1 METSD
6 RLAARLGAILSI
18 VIAIWSLLAVVAIPF
33 GVIGGAVAAAFGLV
47 FGVLALLSHAWGRWR
62 KTALVG
68 IAISSLALLVFAVEI
83 AFFVFFG

>member
-1 METSD
+1 MKTSD

-18 VIAIWSLLAVVAIPF
+18 VVAIWSLLAVVAIPL

-68 IAISSLALLVFAVEI
+68 IAISSLALLVFAAEI
-83 AFFVFFG
+83 VFFVFFG